1 MEIVIQFFK
10 YCFSFLFFV
19 KLHRF
24 SKPSF
29 KRTFRPQRT
38 PLVAAARTGARTLIP
53 KVTPKDH
60 PKLIVGVVD
69 VGSSVGDRS
78 TLLHPPSPGWQKK
91 VTARL
96 APQHLCSGGF
106 WTCPRLTL
114 APMSSCPRLST
125 NNLRQRKKKSSPA
138 NLPQDVSS
146 TACRL
151 VACARALFRFIQMST
166 LSARTMCAISIQI
179 NLRPS
184 QIARPSWSLVALRS
198 PHPS

>member
-10 YCFSFLFFV
+10 HCFSSKKKKYFV

-125 NNLRQRKKKSSPA
+125 NNLRQRKKRALQQTCHKMC
-138 NLPQDVSS
+138 LQ
-146 TACRL
+146 RL
-151 VACARALFRFIQMST
+151 VDLLLARARCLDLYKCQRCQRARCVRFLFKLI
-166 LSARTMCAISIQI
+166 
-179 NLRPS
+179 
-184 QIARPSWSLVALRS
+184 
-198 PHPS
+198 